1 MSTMTSEVKMEELN
15 VKTKTQKSE
24 IIRNVILVIVS
35 LIMIFPIF
43 WLIVGSLKN
52 PTEVMNSDIF
62 LPTKL
67 FWENYKTALSAAPFG
82 LYFKN
87 SIAFAIVSVFAQI
100 ITGSLAGYGFAKI
113 KFKSRKIIF
122 MLFMCSMMIPSE
134 ATITSNYLMLSSMGL
149 MDTFFSVVATSLVSV
164 FSVFLFR
171 QFYLTVDN
179 ALMDAARIDGCNEIK
194 IYLHVFMPLS
204 TGIMSTVGIIG
215 FINSWNSYLWPLI
228 IVNSSELRTVQTGL
242 RMLMQSDFGVDWGS
256 VMAAASLI
264 ILPVIVLF
272 VFLQKYFVQGITK
285 VGLK

>member
-67 FWENYKTALSAAPFG
+67 YWENYKTALSAAPFG

-242 RMLMQSDFGVDWGS
+242 RMLMQSDFGVDWGA

>member
-35 LIMIFPIF
+35 LIMIFPIC

-67 FWENYKTALSAAPFG
+67 YWENYKTALSAAPFG

-194 IYLHVFMPLS
+194 IYLHIFMPLS

>member
-67 FWENYKTALSAAPFG
+67 YWENYKTALSAAPFG

>member
-67 FWENYKTALSAAPFG
+67 YWENYKTALSAAPFG

-194 IYLHVFMPLS
+194 IYLHIFMPLS

>member
-1 MSTMTSEVKMEELN
+1 MEELN

-67 FWENYKTALSAAPFG
+67 YWENYKTALSAAPFG
-82 LYFKN
+82 LYFRN

-242 RMLMQSDFGVDWGS
+242 RMLMQSDFGVDWGA

>member
-1 MSTMTSEVKMEELN
+1 MEELN

-67 FWENYKTALSAAPFG
+67 YWENYKTALSAAPFG

-242 RMLMQSDFGVDWGS
+242 RMLMQSDFGVDWGA